1 MLVRRIAT
9 VTISAPLASVARRVS
24 SRSLYLPVPTSR
36 RERKARPAMISGSWW
51 SVIAA
56 PASCWGMERMQ
67 GRPTSA
73 TPDRMNN
80 FDLVASRKL
89 VLSVAAARHDD
100 LIDFQRNAPPGQLE
114 LLE

>member
-1 MLVRRIAT
+1 
-9 VTISAPLASVARRVS
+9 
-24 SRSLYLPVPTSR
+24 
-36 RERKARPAMISGSWW
+36 
-51 SVIAA
+51 
-56 PASCWGMERMQ
+56 MERMQ

-114 LLE
+114 LLEQIGDGTATGKNEGFSVDDDFHTNILPQLHIVLLQQMRAAALQLRKKAP